1 MAALLEPMPF
11 WQALSYLEAK
21 EAVASAMTT
30 AEWQR
35 MPVAV
40 RVKSLFSATL
50 TSAKAAQEITD
61 YLTGFVRGEKAAND
75 KGKEYHVYQG
85 RAEFVANMRARM
97 LEEGFGKVLHDGT
110 LDPEIHDNDLRDL
123 RGCRRLQLIF
133 DTQTEQAAS
142 FAQWQE
148 GQDPDVLD
156 VYPCQRFIRVRP
168 VHTPRPYHD
177 AAIGE
182 VRRKDDL
189 AFWIGL
195 NRDFRL
201 PWGPW
206 GFNSGCGVEDVDRD
220 ESEALGVIKPTDK
233 VRPIKKDFLDGLEE
247 SVRGLDDKTRRW
259 IQAQMENRVRFLG
272 DTAVYQ
278 PDKPRP
284 AAPASAPSRPA
295 KTPAQID
302 AQKKRIADTIAAR
315 NVRQQDQRKQIAK
328 QQWEAYLKRRDAAL
342 AGLLQ
347 ALRESEARYHATR
360 SLDDWNAYKMAADAY
375 NKARRSWLPGG
386 KLFKDAR
393 RAIDKALLP
402 SWRAT
407 YRDSLR
413 FLAMDGAV
421 VPLDKRGTLLP
432 HAVRI
437 DSHSRISA
445 DKPRKLSPNVRD
457 GLDLAAALVSPSKLP
472 ASLGVQVIKGGGKE
486 RAFALPGVMKVSD
499 TSAPAVIAH
508 ELAHVIEF
516 SRPDILRKSAAFLHD
531 RGQGEQPKSLKSLFP
546 QSRYSPLEK
555 TFEDDWAR
563 RGGNA
568 YTGKLYIRG
577 YFPGMGK
584 DLFTEKTSSTE
595 ILSMGIQR
603 MLESP
608 VDFQRQDPE
617 FYNFIKSQLS

>member
-11 WQALSYLEAK
+11 WEALSYLENK

-40 RVKSLFSATL
+40 RVKASFSATL

-61 YLTGFVRGEKAAND
+61 YLTGFVRGEKAINN
-75 KGKEYHVYQG
+75 KGKEYYVYQG
-85 RAEFVANMRARM
+85 RAEFVANMRERM

-156 VYPCQRFIRVRP
+156 VYPCQRFVRVRP
-168 VHTPRPYHD
+168 VHTPRPYHK

-182 VRRKDDL
+182 IRRKDDL

-195 NRDFRL
+195 NHDFGL

-220 ESEALGVIKPTDK
+220 EAEALGVIKPTDK
-233 VRPIKKDFLDGLEE
+233 VRSLKKDFLDNLEE

-259 IQAQMENRVRFLG
+259 IQAQMDNKVRFLG
-272 DTAVYQ
+272 DTAVFQ
-278 PDKPRP
+278 PGKPQP
-284 AAPASAPSRPA
+284 SAPAPAPSRPA
-295 KTPAQID
+295 KTPAQVD
-302 AQKKRIADTIAAR
+302 AQKKRIGDTIA
-315 NVRQQDQRKQIAK
+315 VRQQRQAAQRESIKK
-328 QQWEAYLKRRDAAL
+328 DAA
-342 AGLLQ
+342 ANF
-347 ALRESEARYHATR
+347 E
-360 SLDDWNAYKMAADAY
+360 K
-375 NKARRSWLPGG
+375 K
-386 KLFKDAR
+386 KK
-393 RAIDKALLP
+393 KALGPLEQAMNDLFDKYQTTKDP
-402 SWRAT
+402 EVLTAYWQANAAWKKASESWSTGGMLYKAMQKEVIREQGKIWKKT

-413 FLAMDGAV
+413 FLAVDGAV
-421 VPLDKRGTLLP
+421 VPQDKRGSIIP
-432 HAVRI
+432 HAVKI
-437 DSHSRISA
+437 DSRQRVSE
-445 DKPRKLSPNVRD
+445 DKPRKLASNVRD
-457 GLDLAAALVSPSKLP
+457 GLDLATALVSPAKLP
-472 ASLGVQVIKGGGKE
+472 ASLGISLIKGSDS
-486 RAFALPGVMKVSD
+486 RAFALPGAMQVSD
-499 TSAPAVIAH
+499 LDTPSTIAH

-516 SRPDILRKSAAFLHD
+516 AHPDILRKSAAFLHD
-531 RGQGEQPKSLKSLFP
+531 RAQGARPVSLKSLYPEQGYRP
-546 QSRYSPLEK
+546 QEK
-555 TFEDDWAR
+555 TFEDDWTK
-563 RGGNA
+563 RGGHA
-568 YTGKLYIRG
+568 YTGKLYVTS
-577 YFPGMGK
+577 YQPSMSK
-584 DLFTEKTSSTE
+584 DAFAAGSTSTE

-608 VDFQRQDPE
+608 VNFQRQDPE
-617 FYNFIKSQLS
+617 FYNFIKNQLS

>member
-1 MAALLEPMPF
+1 MSALLEPMPF
-11 WQALSYLEAK
+11 WEALSYLENK

-40 RVKSLFSATL
+40 RVKASFSATL

-61 YLTGFVRGEKAAND
+61 YLAGFVRGEKAIND
-75 KGKEYHVYQG
+75 KGKEYYVYQG
-85 RAEFVANMRARM
+85 RAEFVANMRERM
-97 LEEGFGKVLHDGT
+97 LEEGFGRVLHDGT
-110 LDPEIHDNDLRDL
+110 LDLEIHDNDLRDL

-156 VYPCQRFIRVRP
+156 VYPCQRFVRVRP

-177 AAIGE
+177 DAIGE

-220 ESEALGVIKPTDK
+220 EAEAQGVIKPTDK
-233 VRPIKKDFLDGLEE
+233 IRSIKKDFLDNLEE

-259 IQAQMENRVRFLG
+259 IQAQMDNKVHFLG
-272 DTAVYQ
+272 DTAVFQ
-278 PDKPRP
+278 PGKPQPSTPEP
-284 AAPASAPSRPA
+284 ATSRPA
-295 KTPAQID
+295 KTPAQVD

-315 NVRQQDQRKQIAK
+315 NARQQDQREQATKKKWDAHYKRAQAVLDDLAQRAK
-328 QQWEAYLKRRDAAL
+328 AAQERYNATHSPDDFLAWDAA
-342 AGLLQ
+342 AQ
-347 ALRESEARYHATR
+347 
-360 SLDDWNAYKMAADAY
+360 AYK
-375 NKARRSWLPGG
+375 KARASWMPGG
-386 KLFKDAR
+386 SIYKDTMRTVAR
-393 RAIDKALLP
+393 EQAK
-402 SWRAT
+402 SWKRT

-413 FLAMDGAV
+413 FLAVDGAV
-421 VPLDKRGTLLP
+421 VPQDKRGTLLP
-432 HAVRI
+432 HSVKI
-437 DSHSRISA
+437 DSLHRVSE
-445 DKPRKLSPNVRD
+445 DKPRKLTPNVRD

-472 ASLGVQVIKGGGKE
+472 ASLGVNIVKGTGS
-486 RAFALPGVMKVSD
+486 RSYALPGAMQVSD
-499 TSAPAVIAH
+499 TDKPSDVAH

-516 SRPDILRKSAAFLHD
+516 ARPDVLRKSAAFLHD
-531 RGQGEQPKSLKSLFP
+531 RAQGARPVPLPSLYPGHGFR
-546 QSRYSPLEK
+546 QNEMTY
-555 TFEDDWAR
+555 EDDWAK
-563 RGGNA
+563 RGGHA
-568 YTGKLYIRG
+568 YTGKIYVRG
-577 YFPGMGK
+577 YHSSMSK
-584 DLFTEKTSSTE
+584 DAFSAGSTSTE
-595 ILSMGIQR
+595 ILSTGIQR

-617 FYNFIKSQLS
+617 FYNFIKAQLS

>member
-1 MAALLEPMPF
+1 MSALLGPMPL
-11 WQALSYLEAK
+11 WEALSYLENK

-40 RVKSLFSATL
+40 RVKASFSATL

-61 YLTGFVRGEKAAND
+61 YLTGFVRGEKAVND
-75 KGKEYHVYQG
+75 KGKEYYVYQG
-85 RAEFVANMRARM
+85 RAEFVANMRERM

-156 VYPCQRFIRVRP
+156 VYPCQRFVRVRP
-168 VHTPRPYHD
+168 VHTPRPYHK

-195 NRDFRL
+195 NHDFGL

-220 ESEALGVIKPTDK
+220 EAEALGVIKPTDK
-233 VRPIKKDFLDGLEE
+233 VRSLKKDFLDNLEE

-259 IQAQMENRVRFLG
+259 IQAQMDNKVRFLG
-272 DTAVYQ
+272 DTAVFQ
-278 PDKPRP
+278 PDKPRSSTP
-284 AAPASAPSRPA
+284 APAPSRPA
-295 KTPAQID
+295 KTPAQVD

-315 NVRQQDQRKQIAK
+315 NARQQDQREQATKKKWDAHYKRAQAVLDDLAQRAK
-328 QQWEAYLKRRDAAL
+328 AA
-342 AGLLQ
+342 Q
-347 ALRESEARYHATR
+347 ERYNATR
-360 SLDDWNAYKMAADAY
+360 STDDFLAWDAAANAYKT
-375 NKARRSWLPGG
+375 ARASWMPGG
-386 KLFKDAR
+386 RLYKDTMRTVAR
-393 RAIDKALLP
+393 EQAK
-402 SWRAT
+402 SWKRT

-413 FLAMDGAV
+413 FLAVDGAV
-421 VPLDKRGTLLP
+421 VPQDKRGTLLP
-432 HAVRI
+432 RSVKI
-437 DSHSRISA
+437 DSRHRVSE
-445 DKPRKLSPNVRD
+445 DKPRKLTPNVRD
-457 GLDLAAALVSPSKLP
+457 GLDLATALVSPSKLP
-472 ASLGVQVIKGGGKE
+472 ASLGVNIVKGSDS
-486 RAFALPGVMKVSD
+486 RAFAVPGAMQVSD
-499 TSAPAVIAH
+499 LDKPSTIAH

-516 SRPDILRKSAAFLHD
+516 ARPDVLHKSAAFLHD
-531 RGQGEQPKSLKSLFP
+531 RAQGGRPVSLKSLYPDSGYRP
-546 QSRYSPLEK
+546 QEK
-555 TFEDDWAR
+555 TFEDDWIK
-563 RGGNA
+563 RGGSA
-568 YTGKLYIRG
+568 YTGKIYVRDYHSAMSKNAFVANTAG
-577 YFPGMGK
+577 
-584 DLFTEKTSSTE
+584 TE

-617 FYNFIKSQLS
+617 FYNFIKAQLS